1 MKTLKM
7 LFEGLEKKY
16 KASAILAPLSMLI
29 EVSME
34 VFIPLIMSKII
45 DVGIANKDIAYT
57 AKTGC
62 LMILCA
68 VVSLTGGV
76 LSARFAA
83 VGALGFARNVRRKVF
98 TKVQSFGFAN
108 IDTFSTPSLIT
119 RLTTDITNLQNTYMM
134 LIRTCVRAPIM
145 LIFAAVMSFYLNKKL
160 ASIFLIVIPVLA
172 ILLGL
177 IGVTAYP
184 RFRKM
189 FQKYDNLNADVQEN
203 LTAMRVVKAFVRQS
217 HEKIQFENCAE
228 DLRNTQIAAEKIVIL
243 NQPVMQVVMHVCII
257 CMIWFGSGF
266 IVKGEMQTG
275 QLISFITY
283 NNQILG
289 SLMMLS
295 MIFITMIISKA
306 SLTRIME
313 VLKTE
318 PDMTEPDMI
327 AKNNSAS
334 LDVTKKSSI
343 DFKNVSFSYEGDE
356 NNKVLE
362 NINLKIPA
370 GSTVG
375 IIGGTGSSKT
385 TLVQLIPRLYDV
397 LSGSVEIGGV
407 DVRDWSLEDLRNTVA
422 MVLQKNVLFS
432 GTIRENLLW
441 GNESATEDEIVECC
455 KIACAHEFISS
466 FPEGYET
473 VLGQGGVNLSGGQKQ
488 RLCIAR
494 ALLKKSSIIILD
506 DSTSACDVA
515 TDKAI
520 RLGLKNVLK
529 GTTTIIIAQRIT
541 SVQDADM
548 ILVMDKG
555 RIVNIGNHDEL
566 LKVSEI
572 YREVYET
579 QNR

>member
-16 KASAILAPLSMLI
+16 KVFAFLAPVAMIL

-62 LMILCA
+62 LMIFCA
-68 VVSLTGGV
+68 ILSLTGGV

-83 VGALGFARNVRRKVF
+83 VGALGFARNIRRNIF
-98 TKVQSFGFAN
+98 SKVQSFGFSN

-119 RLTTDITNLQNTYMM
+119 RLTTDVTNLQNTYMM

-160 ASIFLIVIPVLA
+160 ASIFLIVIPLLA

-177 IGVTAYP
+177 IGTTAYP

-189 FQKYDNLNADVQEN
+189 FQKYDQLNADVQEN

-217 HEKIQFENCAE
+217 HEKKQFENCAE
-228 DLRNTQIAAEKIVIL
+228 DLRNTQMAAEKIVIL

-318 PDMTEPDMI
+318 PDMVEKINSSSPDI
-327 AKNNSAS
+327 TDNG
-334 LDVTKKSSI
+334 SI
-343 DFKNVSFSYEGDE
+343 IFKDVSFSYDGDVK
-356 NNKVLE
+356 NKVLE
-362 NINLKIPA
+362 DINLEIPG

-407 DVRDWSLEDLRNTVA
+407 DVRDWPLENLRNTVA

-441 GNESATEDEIVECC
+441 GNDGASENDIVECC

-515 TDKAI
+515 TDKSI
-520 RLGLKNVLK
+520 RQGLKTALK
-529 GTTTIIIAQRIT
+529 NTTTIIIAQRIT

-555 RIVNIGNHDEL
+555 RIVNIGNHEEL
-566 LKVSEI
+566 LECSEI